1 MEIDIAKSRAIKIWS
16 IVRISV
22 KTSNTLKHENDPL
35 KLLKINNKKTLILSG
50 AFIGYVLPW
59 GQISYWEATVII
71 NLLSAIPYIGDT
83 IVLWIWGG
91 FSIKNATLNRFFS
104 LHFILP
110 LVILFIV
117 IILHLF
123 ALHLTG
129 SSNPLGSNFNNYKIS
144 FHPYFS
150 IKDLLGFY
158 IILFIFIFIN
168 FQFPYHLGD
177 PDNFK
182 IANAINTPTLQYIFL
197 VNIKLTSLC

>member
-1 MEIDIAKSRAIKIWS
+1 MIQLYYEFEVDFIF
-16 IVRISV
+16 
-22 KTSNTLKHENDPL
+22 L
-35 KLLKINNKKTLILSG
+35 IN
-50 AFIGYVLPW
+50 
-59 GQISYWEATVII
+59 
-71 NLLSAIPYIGDT
+71 
-83 IVLWIWGG
+83 
-91 FSIKNATLNRFFS
+91 NATLNRFFS
-104 LHFILP
+104 LHFILL

-117 IILHLF
+117 ILHLF

-150 IKDLLGFY
+150 IKDLLEFY

-182 IANAINTPTLQYIFL
+182 IANPINTPTH
-197 VNIKLTSLC
+197 IKPE

>member
-1 MEIDIAKSRAIKIWS
+1 MFYLE
-16 IVRISV
+16 
-22 KTSNTLKHENDPL
+22 EQQ
-35 KLLKINNKKTLILSG
+35 LLLIFYQQFLI
-50 AFIGYVLPW
+50 FR
-59 GQISYWEATVII
+59 
-71 NLLSAIPYIGDT
+71 DT
-83 IVLWIWGG
+83 IVLWIRGG
-91 FSIKNATLNRFFS
+91 FSINNATLNRFFS
-104 LHFILP
+104 LHFISP
-110 LVILFIV
+110 LLILFIV
-117 IILHLF
+117 ILHLF

-144 FHPYFS
+144 FHPYFL
-150 IKDLLGFY
+150 IKDLLEFY